1 MPIERPL
8 PIVPDSEEIEVEI
21 ESEEPFIPQGIM
33 VEGEEEQPRIEIV
46 PDDPSSFHENLA
58 EVLDDRELRNLALE
72 LISDFEDDETSR
84 EDWMRIF
91 TEGLGLLG
99 IKTEDRTEPFEGA
112 SGVHH
117 PLLSESVAQFQ
128 AQAYRELLP
137 AEGPVKTQVL
147 GEETPEKLQQAERV
161 QQFMNYELT
170 YGMEEYDP
178 ELDQM
183 LFYLP
188 LSGSAFK
195 KVYYDP
201 AKGRP
206 VSSFIMADDFIVS
219 YSTQDLVNCPRA
231 THILN
236 MTDNQIRKM
245 QIAGMYRDIDIG
257 SPTDVYDDD
266 SGEVQEKIDRLIG
279 VSKPSNS
286 DSYTVL
292 ELHVEIDL
300 EGFED
305 TREGEPTGIALPY
318 IVTIVK
324 ENAQILAIRRN
335 WNPEDPLK
343 QKVQYFVHY
352 KFLPGLGFYG
362 FGLIHMIGG
371 LSKSA
376 TSILRQLIDAGTL
389 ANLPAGFKA
398 RGLRIRDDDEPLQPG
413 EWRDVDVPG
422 GALRDALLPL
432 PYKEPS
438 GVLSNLLGVLV
449 DSGQRFANIA
459 DMKVSDMNQDAPVG
473 TTLALLERG
482 SKIMSAI
489 HKRLHYAQKIEFK
502 LLARVFSETLPSE
515 YPYDVVGANR
525 QIYAQ
530 DFDDRIDVLPVSDP
544 NIFSMSQRVMM
555 AQTQLQLA
563 QSAPQL
569 HNMRE
574 AFRNMYTALG
584 VQHIDNLLVPE
595 EEAAPK
601 NPVDENQ
608 DAMTSRPLK
617 AFIEQNHDAHIQAHM
632 AFLQNPNTQQN
643 PEAGPALQA
652 HVQEHQ
658 ALKYRIQI
666 EQMLTEQGVQLPQP
680 GPDGKLPQL
689 PPEAES
695 QIAMAAAQ
703 ATQEITGQEQALIEA
718 QQIAQQQPQME
729 LAQKQLELQEQEIQR
744 KAQADQLKSETD
756 LEKAQ
761 IEAEVDVFKAE
772 KNEDI
777 AQQRIAAN
785 REKDAVDAQLKSQ
798 KSYADIL
805 KQIKDAEE
813 KSE

>member
-563 QSAPQL
+563 
-569 HNMRE
+569 
-574 AFRNMYTALG
+574 
-584 VQHIDNLLVPE
+584 
-595 EEAAPK
+595 
-601 NPVDENQ
+601 
-608 DAMTSRPLK
+608 
-617 AFIEQNHDAHIQAHM
+617 
-632 AFLQNPNTQQN
+632 
-643 PEAGPALQA
+643 
-652 HVQEHQ
+652 
-658 ALKYRIQI
+658 
-666 EQMLTEQGVQLPQP
+666 
-680 GPDGKLPQL
+680 
-689 PPEAES
+689 
-695 QIAMAAAQ
+695 
-703 ATQEITGQEQALIEA
+703 
-718 QQIAQQQPQME
+718 
-729 LAQKQLELQEQEIQR
+729 
-744 KAQADQLKSETD
+744 
-756 LEKAQ
+756 
-761 IEAEVDVFKAE
+761 
-772 KNEDI
+772 
-777 AQQRIAAN
+777 
-785 REKDAVDAQLKSQ
+785 
-798 KSYADIL
+798 
-805 KQIKDAEE
+805 
-813 KSE
+813 